1 MTGPAFRGGVLAL
14 LAALLFGLSTPLVQR
29 AGAGCGPWTTA
40 ALLYAGDRKSVV

>member
-29 AGAGCGPWTTA
+29 AGAGCGP
-40 ALLYAGDRKSVV
+40 